1 MKKKIMVII
10 AALFV
15 ITAAVATV
23 GAAGRGKVGNPSA
36 AVSGICDG
44 VPAQD
49 GTGMQYGK
57 NENAGQGNGAGGC
70 IYDGDCP
77 NDGVPAQEY
86 GMSFGRYKAYQELLK
101 YYPDITPEECNE
113 LSMNEIKNLI
123 LESGGE
129 WVGNSQNNSQC
140 TNSTDETKGQNN
152 GNSVKE
158 ENSGNGKGNG
168 NKSGNQ
174 KGKN

>member
-1 MKKKIMVII
+1 MKKKIMDII

-44 VPAQD
+44 VPAQY

-57 NENAGQGNGAGGC
+57 NQNG
-70 IYDGDCP
+70 
-77 NDGVPAQEY
+77 
-86 GMSFGRYKAYQELLK
+86 
-101 YYPDITPEECNE
+101 
-113 LSMNEIKNLI
+113 
-123 LESGGE
+123 
-129 WVGNSQNNSQC
+129 
-140 TNSTDETKGQNN
+140 
-152 GNSVKE
+152 
-158 ENSGNGKGNG
+158 GNG

>member
-57 NENAGQGNGAGGC
+57 NENAGQGNGTGDCIYDGECPNDGVPAQDGTGMQYGKNENAGQGNGAGDC

-77 NDGVPAQEY
+77 NDGVPAQDGTGMQY
-86 GMSFGRYKAYQELLK
+86 G
-101 YYPDITPEECNE
+101 
-113 LSMNEIKNLI
+113 KN
-123 LESGGE
+123 
-129 WVGNSQNNSQC
+129 QN
-140 TNSTDETKGQNN
+140 G
-152 GNSVKE
+152 
-158 ENSGNGKGNG
+158 GNGKGNRG
-168 NKSGNQ
+168 
-174 KGKN
+174 

>member
-1 MKKKIMVII
+1 MRSEHEANLAIEKYGDMVK
-10 AALFV
+10 
-15 ITAAVATV
+15 
-23 GAAGRGKVGNPSA
+23 R
-36 AVSGICDG
+36 ICFLHL
-44 VPAQD
+44 
-49 GTGMQYGK
+49 K
-57 NENAGQGNGAGGC
+57 NEFDTEDIFQNVF
-70 IYDGDCP
+70 IK
-77 NDGVPAQEY
+77 
-86 GMSFGRYKAYQELLK
+86 YKVYQELLK

>member
-57 NENAGQGNGAGGC
+57 SENAGQGNGTGEC
-70 IYDGDCP
+70 IYYDGECS
-77 NDGVPAQEY
+77 NDGVPVQDGTGMQY
-86 GMSFGRYKAYQELLK
+86 G
-101 YYPDITPEECNE
+101 
-113 LSMNEIKNLI
+113 KN
-123 LESGGE
+123 
-129 WVGNSQNNSQC
+129 QN
-140 TNSTDETKGQNN
+140 G
-152 GNSVKE
+152 
-158 ENSGNGKGNG
+158 GNGKGNRG
-168 NKSGNQ
+168 
-174 KGKN
+174 

>member
-57 NENAGQGNGAGGC
+57 DENVGQGNGTGDC
-70 IYDGDCP
+70 IYNEDCP
-77 NDGVPAQEY
+77 NDGVPAQDGTGMQY
-86 GMSFGRYKAYQELLK
+86 G
-101 YYPDITPEECNE
+101 
-113 LSMNEIKNLI
+113 KN
-123 LESGGE
+123 
-129 WVGNSQNNSQC
+129 QN
-140 TNSTDETKGQNN
+140 G
-152 GNSVKE
+152 
-158 ENSGNGKGNG
+158 GNGKGNRG
-168 NKSGNQ
+168 
-174 KGKN
+174 

>member
-49 GTGMQYGK
+49 GT
-57 NENAGQGNGAGGC
+57 
-70 IYDGDCP
+70 
-77 NDGVPAQEY
+77 
-86 GMSFGRYKAYQELLK
+86 
-101 YYPDITPEECNE
+101 
-113 LSMNEIKNLI
+113 
-123 LESGGE
+123 
-129 WVGNSQNNSQC
+129 
-140 TNSTDETKGQNN
+140 
-152 GNSVKE
+152 
-158 ENSGNGKGNG
+158 
-168 NKSGNQ
+168 
-174 KGKN
+174 

>member
-44 VPAQD
+44 VPTQD

-70 IYDGDCP
+70 IYDGECP
-77 NDGVPAQEY
+77 NDGVPAQDGT
-86 GMSFGRYKAYQELLK
+86 GMVQPAWAPDMKQGKKPRNTECPSENTRPIRSF
-101 YYPDITPEECNE
+101 
-113 LSMNEIKNLI
+113 
-123 LESGGE
+123 
-129 WVGNSQNNSQC
+129 
-140 TNSTDETKGQNN
+140 
-152 GNSVKE
+152 
-158 ENSGNGKGNG
+158 
-168 NKSGNQ
+168 
-174 KGKN
+174 

>member
-1 MKKKIMVII
+1 MSKRWS
-10 AALFV
+10 ACPGRNRYGSAC
-15 ITAAVATV
+15 V
-23 GAAGRGKVGNPSA
+23 GAGYETR
-36 AVSGICDG
+36 
-44 VPAQD
+44 
-49 GTGMQYGK
+49 
-57 NENAGQGNGAGGC
+57 EE
-70 IYDGDCP
+70 
-77 NDGVPAQEY
+77 AQEY
-86 GMSFGRYKAYQELLK
+86 GMSFGKYKAYQELLK

-140 TNSTDETKGQNN
+140 TNSTDETKGQNS
-152 GNSVKE
+152 G
-158 ENSGNGKGNG
+158 NSGNGKGNG